1 MFPSRAVKTVNKD
14 SGSYPSSR
22 RPRCGATKAR
32 IALKTPVAGPISQV
46 TSHSPARTR
55 FFTVLSMSLRNMNI
69 APRAFLGFALIGALM
84 LALGVFALTQMSKIR
99 VSGDT
104 IVQNSVPSIKALD
117 EFTQLTLRL
126 RVLSY
131 RLLTNR
137 EPDVQQKTYELFE
150 QRNQQIR
157 EAQANYEKL
166 ISAPDERTAYDQYAQ
181 LLNQYRQLEERMK
194 TLSRNNQID
203 QLQALLNSEMLT
215 NSDAINAAINRL
227 LEINNRQ
234 AEALNQG
241 AAQQYSSAFNWVVTL
256 LVIATGLTLLFAW
269 LLTNSI
275 TRPISSALDAAEEIA
290 KGNLTRPITVD
301 GSDEAG
307 RLLRAMATMQEKLRD
322 TLQRISG
329 SATQLASA
337 AEELN
342 SVTDESARG
351 LTQQNNEIEQAAT
364 AVNEMTSA
372 VEEVAR
378 NAVSTS
384 EASKNATTSAG
395 DGRDLVQETVSA
407 IERMS
412 GDVQSTA
419 TLIGNLAEESRDIGK
434 VLDVIRGLA
443 DQTNLLALNA
453 AIEAAR
459 AGEAGRGFAV
469 VADEVRALAHRT
481 QQSTS
486 EIERMIGSIQS
497 GTEQAVDSMRNSTE
511 RAESTLNIA
520 RGAGMSLDTINS
532 AIVEINE
539 RNLVIASAA
548 EEQAQVAR
556 EVDRNLVNI
565 RDLSVQSATGANQTS
580 AASNELSRLAVDLNS
595 MVGRFSL

>member
-1 MFPSRAVKTVNKD
+1 
-14 SGSYPSSR
+14 
-22 RPRCGATKAR
+22 
-32 IALKTPVAGPISQV
+32 
-46 TSHSPARTR
+46 
-55 FFTVLSMSLRNMNI
+55 MSLRNMNI

-84 LALGVFALTQMSKIR
+84 LALGVFALTQMSTIR
-99 VSGDT
+99 ASGES
-104 IVQNSVPSIKALD
+104 IARNSVPSIKALD

-137 EPDVQQKTYELFE
+137 EPDIQQKTYDLFE

-157 EAQANYEKL
+157 AAQTAYEKL
-166 ISAPDERTAYDQYAQ
+166 ISSPEERTAYDQYVQ
-181 LLNQYRQLEERMK
+181 LLGQYRQLEERMK
-194 TLSRNNQID
+194 TLSRNNQIED
-203 QLQALLNSEMLT
+203 LRALLNTELLSNSEAVNVVLG
-215 NSDAINAAINRL
+215 RL
-227 LEINNRQ
+227 LEINNQQ
-234 AEALNQG
+234 ADALDQG
-241 AAQQYSSAFNWVVTL
+241 AEQQYSRAFNLVVTL
-256 LVIATGLTLLFAW
+256 LVVATALTLLFAW

-275 TRPISSALDAAEEIA
+275 TKPIANALDAAEEIA
-290 KGNLTRPITVD
+290 KGNLTRPIVVD

-307 RLLRAMATMQEKLRD
+307 RLLRAMSTMQEKLRD

-412 GDVQSTA
+412 ADVQSTA
-419 TLIGNLAEESRDIGK
+419 ALIGNLADESRDIGK

-497 GTEQAVDSMRNSTE
+497 GTEHAVDSMRNSTE

-520 RGAGMSLDTINS
+520 RGAGMSLDTINT

-580 AASNELSRLAVDLNS
+580 AASAELSRLAVDLNS

>member
-1 MFPSRAVKTVNKD
+1 
-14 SGSYPSSR
+14 
-22 RPRCGATKAR
+22 
-32 IALKTPVAGPISQV
+32 
-46 TSHSPARTR
+46 
-55 FFTVLSMSLRNMNI
+55 MSLRNMNI
-69 APRAFLGFALIGALM
+69 APRAFLGFACIGALM
-84 LALGVFALTQMSKIR
+84 LFLGVFALNQMGKIR
-99 VSGDT
+99 GATEDITLS
-104 IVQNSVPSIKALD
+104 SVPSIRALD
-117 EFTQLTLRL
+117 DFTQLTLRL

-137 EPDVQQKTYELFE
+137 EPEVQQKTLEAFEL
-150 QRNQQIR
+150 RNQQIR
-157 EAQANYEKL
+157 AAQSVYEKL
-166 ISAPDERTAYDQYAQ
+166 IDSREERSAYDDYVR
-181 LLNQYRQLEERMK
+181 LLGQYRQIEERMK
-194 TLSRNNQID
+194 SLSRNNQIEELRTLLNTELLSNSEAVNTVLTRLLD
-203 QLQALLNSEMLT
+203 INNSMANDSNQKAAEQYDSAFGLVVALLVLATALT
-215 NSDAINAAINRL
+215 M
-227 LEINNRQ
+227 
-234 AEALNQG
+234 
-241 AAQQYSSAFNWVVTL
+241 
-256 LVIATGLTLLFAW
+256 LFAW
-269 LLTNSI
+269 LLTRSI
-275 TRPISSALDAAEEIA
+275 TLPIAQALDAAEKIA
-290 KGNLTRPITVD
+290 EGNLTQPIKVD
-301 GSDEAG
+301 GDDEAG
-307 RLLRAMATMQEKLRD
+307 RLLRAMNKMQEKLRD

-342 SVTDESARG
+342 AVTDESARG

-384 EASKNATTSAG
+384 EASKNATASAG

-412 GDVQSTA
+412 GDVQGTA
-419 TLIGNLAEESRDIGK
+419 TLIGALAEESRDIGK

-486 EIERMIGSIQS
+486 EIERMIGSIQA

-520 RGAGMSLDTINS
+520 KGAGMSLDTINS
-532 AIVEINE
+532 AIIEINE

-565 RDLSVQSATGANQTS
+565 RDLSVQSATGASQTS
-580 AASNELSRLAVDLNS
+580 AASSELSRLAVDLNG
-595 MVGRFSL
+595 MVGRFRL

>member
-1 MFPSRAVKTVNKD
+1 
-14 SGSYPSSR
+14 
-22 RPRCGATKAR
+22 
-32 IALKTPVAGPISQV
+32 
-46 TSHSPARTR
+46 
-55 FFTVLSMSLRNMNI
+55 MSLRNMNI

-84 LALGVFALTQMSKIR
+84 LFLGVFALNQMSKIR
-99 VSGDT
+99 GATEDITLS
-104 IVQNSVPSIKALD
+104 SVPSIRALD

-137 EPDVQQKTYELFE
+137 EPEVQQKTLEAFEL
-150 QRNQQIR
+150 RNQQIR
-157 EAQANYEKL
+157 TAQAVYEKL
-166 ISAPDERTAYDQYAQ
+166 IESSEERSTYDEYVRLLGQYHQ
-181 LLNQYRQLEERMK
+181 IEERMK
-194 TLSRNNQID
+194 SLSRANQVD
-203 QLQALLNSEMLT
+203 ELRSLLSTELLSNSEQVNAVLT
-215 NSDAINAAINRL
+215 RL
-227 LEINNRQ
+227 LDLNNKMALATNQQ
-234 AEALNQG
+234 AED
-241 AAQQYSSAFNWVVTL
+241 QYDLAFDLVVGL
-256 LVIATGLTLLFAW
+256 LVIATALTLLFAW
-269 LLTNSI
+269 LLTRSI
-275 TRPISSALDAAEEIA
+275 TLPISQALGAAEEIA
-290 KGNLTRPITVD
+290 EGNLTRPIKID
-301 GSDEAG
+301 GNDEAG
-307 RLLRAMATMQEKLRD
+307 RLLAAMAKMQDKLRD
-322 TLQRISG
+322 TLQRIAG

-342 SVTDESARG
+342 AVTDESARG

-384 EASKNATTSAG
+384 EASRNATTSAG

-412 GDVQSTA
+412 GDVQATA
-419 TLIGNLAEESRDIGK
+419 TLIGDLANESRDIGK

-486 EIERMIGSIQS
+486 EIERMIGSIQA
-497 GTEQAVDSMRNSTE
+497 GTEHAVDSMRNSTE

-520 RGAGMSLDTINS
+520 KGAGMSLDTINT

-565 RDLSVQSATGANQTS
+565 RDLSVQSATGASQTS
-580 AASNELSRLAVDLNS
+580 AASSELSRLAVDLNG
-595 MVGRFSL
+595 MVGRFRL

>member
-1 MFPSRAVKTVNKD
+1 
-14 SGSYPSSR
+14 
-22 RPRCGATKAR
+22 
-32 IALKTPVAGPISQV
+32 
-46 TSHSPARTR
+46 
-55 FFTVLSMSLRNMNI
+55 MNI
-69 APRAFLGFALIGALM
+69 APRAFLGFALIGGLM
-84 LALGVFALTQMSKIR
+84 MLLGVFALNQMSKIR
-99 VSGDT
+99 DAAENITVS
-104 IVQNSVPSIKALD
+104 SVPSIKSLD

-131 RLLTNR
+131 RLLVNR
-137 EPDVQQKTYELFE
+137 EPDVQQKTMELLE
-150 QRNQQIR
+150 MRNQQIR
-157 EAQANYEKL
+157 AAQTTYEKL
-166 ISAPDERTAYDQYAQ
+166 ISSPQERAAYDQYVQ
-181 LLNQYRQLEERMK
+181 LLAQYRQIEDRMK
-194 TLSRNNQID
+194 TLSRNNQVD
-203 QLQALLNSEMLT
+203 ELRSLLNADLLSNSE
-215 NSDAINAAINRL
+215 AVNAVLNKL
-227 LEINNRQ
+227 LEINTQQTLDTNQQ
-234 AEALNQG
+234 AAD
-241 AAQQYSSAFNWVVTL
+241 QYDSAFNLVITL
-256 LVIATGLTLLFAW
+256 LVIATGLT
-269 LLTNSI
+269 I
-275 TRPISSALDAAEEIA
+275 
-290 KGNLTRPITVD
+290 
-301 GSDEAG
+301 
-307 RLLRAMATMQEKLRD
+307 LRD

-412 GDVQSTA
+412 ADVQSTA
-419 TLIGNLAEESRDIGK
+419 TLIGDLANESRDIGK

-497 GTEQAVDSMRNSTE
+497 GTEHAVDSMRNSTE

-580 AASNELSRLAVDLNS
+580 AASNELSRLAVDLNT

>member
-1 MFPSRAVKTVNKD
+1 
-14 SGSYPSSR
+14 
-22 RPRCGATKAR
+22 
-32 IALKTPVAGPISQV
+32 
-46 TSHSPARTR
+46 
-55 FFTVLSMSLRNMNI
+55 MSLRNMNI

-84 LALGVFALTQMSKIR
+84 LALGVFALSQMSKIR
-99 VSGDT
+99 ASGESL
-104 IVQNSVPSIKALD
+104 VQNSVPSIKALD
-117 EFTQLTLRL
+117 EFTSLTLRL

-131 RLLTNR
+131 RLLVNR
-137 EPDVQQKTYELFE
+137 EPDIQQKTFSLFE
-150 QRNQQIR
+150 QRNQQIQA
-157 EAQANYEKL
+157 AQSAYEKL
-166 ISAPDERTAYDQYAQ
+166 ISSPQERAAYEQYIQ
-181 LLNQYRQLEERMK
+181 LLGQYRQLEERMK
-194 TLSRNNQID
+194 TLSRNNQLD
-203 QLQALLNSEMLT
+203 ELRALLNTELLS
-215 NSDAINAAINRL
+215 NSDAINVAINRL
-227 LEINNRQ
+227 VEINNQQ
-234 AEALNQG
+234 AEALNQD
-241 AAQQYSSAFNWVVTL
+241 ATQQYSTAFNWVVTL

-275 TRPISSALDAAEEIA
+275 TRPIGSALDAAEEIA

-307 RLLRAMATMQEKLRD
+307 RLLRAMSTMQDKLRD

-384 EASKNATTSAG
+384 EASKDATASAG

-412 GDVQSTA
+412 ADVQSTA
-419 TLIGNLAEESRDIGK
+419 TLIGNLADESRDIGK

-497 GTEQAVDSMRNSTE
+497 GTEHAVDSMRNSTE

-520 RGAGMSLDTINS
+520 RGAGMSLDTINT

-580 AASNELSRLAVDLNS
+580 AASAELSRLAVDLNS

>member
-1 MFPSRAVKTVNKD
+1 
-14 SGSYPSSR
+14 
-22 RPRCGATKAR
+22 
-32 IALKTPVAGPISQV
+32 
-46 TSHSPARTR
+46 
-55 FFTVLSMSLRNMNI
+55 MSLRNMNI
-69 APRAFLGFALIGALM
+69 APRAFLGFAFIGALM
-84 LALGVFALTQMSKIR
+84 LLLGVFALNQMSKIR
-99 VSGDT
+99 AATEDITSA
-104 IVQNSVPSIKALD
+104 SVPSIRALD

-137 EPDVQQKTYELFE
+137 EPDVQQKTLEAFEL
-150 QRNQQIR
+150 RNQQIR
-157 EAQANYEKL
+157 TAQDTYEKL
-166 ISAPDERTAYDQYAQ
+166 ITSTEERNAYNEYVR
-181 LLNQYRQLEERMK
+181 LLGQYRQIEERMK
-194 TLSRNNQID
+194 SLSRANQVNE
-203 QLQALLNSEMLT
+203 LRSLLNTELLDNSEQVNAVLT
-215 NSDAINAAINRL
+215 RL
-227 LEINNRQ
+227 LDINNDD
-234 AEALNQG
+234 ANATNQR
-241 AAQQYSSAFNWVVTL
+241 AKDQYDMAFDLVVGL
-256 LVIATGLTLLFAW
+256 LVVATALTLLFAW
-269 LLTNSI
+269 LLTRSI
-275 TRPISSALDAAEEIA
+275 TLPIAQALEAAEEVA
-290 KGNLTRPITVD
+290 EGNLTRPITVD
-301 GSDEAG
+301 GNDEAG
-307 RLLRAMATMQEKLRD
+307 RLLAAMAKMQHKLRD
-322 TLQRISG
+322 TLQRIAG

-342 SVTDESARG
+342 AVTDESARG

-384 EASKNATTSAG
+384 EASRNATTSAG

-412 GDVQSTA
+412 TDVQATA
-419 TLIGNLAEESRDIGK
+419 SLIGDLANESRDIGK

-486 EIERMIGSIQS
+486 EIERMIGSIQT
-497 GTEQAVDSMRNSTE
+497 GTEHAVDSMRNSTE

-520 RGAGMSLDTINS
+520 RGAGLSLDTINT

-565 RDLSVQSATGANQTS
+565 RDLSVQSATGASQTS
-580 AASNELSRLAVDLNS
+580 AASGELSRLAVDLNG
-595 MVGRFSL
+595 MVGRFRL

>member
-1 MFPSRAVKTVNKD
+1 
-14 SGSYPSSR
+14 
-22 RPRCGATKAR
+22 
-32 IALKTPVAGPISQV
+32 
-46 TSHSPARTR
+46 
-55 FFTVLSMSLRNMNI
+55 MSLRNMNI
-69 APRAFLGFALIGALM
+69 APRAFLGFALIGSLM
-84 LALGVFALTQMSKIR
+84 LVLGVFALNQMSKIR
-99 VSGDT
+99 GAAEEITS
-104 IVQNSVPSIKALD
+104 NSVPSIKSLD

-131 RLLTNR
+131 RLLVNR
-137 EPDVQQKTYELFE
+137 EPDVQQKTMDLLET
-150 QRNQQIR
+150 RNQQIR
-157 EAQANYEKL
+157 AAQAVYEKL
-166 ISAPDERTAYDQYAQ
+166 IASPQERAAYDQYVQ
-181 LLNQYRQLEERMK
+181 LLGQYRQIEDRMK
-194 TLSRNNQID
+194 SLSRNNQVEE
-203 QLQALLNSEMLT
+203 LRTLLNTDLLT
-215 NSDAINAAINRL
+215 NSEAINTVLNRL
-227 LEINNRQ
+227 LEINTQQTIDTNQQ
-234 AEALNQG
+234 AAD
-241 AAQQYSSAFNWVVTL
+241 QYSSAFNLTVTL

-275 TRPISSALDAAEEIA
+275 TKPIANALSAAEEIA
-290 KGNLTRPITVD
+290 EGNLTRPITVD
-301 GSDEAG
+301 GEDEAG
-307 RLLRAMATMQEKLRD
+307 RLLAAMAKMQDKLRD

-412 GDVQSTA
+412 TDVQSTA
-419 TLIGNLAEESRDIGK
+419 TLIGDLANESRDIGK

-497 GTEQAVDSMRNSTE
+497 GTEHAVNSMRNSTE

-520 RGAGMSLDTINS
+520 RGAGLSLDTINS

-580 AASNELSRLAVDLNS
+580 AASNELSRLALDLNN

>member
-1 MFPSRAVKTVNKD
+1 
-14 SGSYPSSR
+14 
-22 RPRCGATKAR
+22 
-32 IALKTPVAGPISQV
+32 
-46 TSHSPARTR
+46 
-55 FFTVLSMSLRNMNI
+55 MSLRNMNI
-69 APRAFLGFALIGALM
+69 APRAFLGFALIGGLM
-84 LALGVFALTQMSKIR
+84 LVLGVFALNQMSKIR
-99 VSGDT
+99 GAGEN
-104 IVQNSVPSIKALD
+104 IVQSSVPSIKALD

-137 EPDVQQKTYELFE
+137 EPDVQQKTIELFD

-157 EAQANYEKL
+157 AAQTEYEKF
-166 ISAPDERTAYDQYAQ
+166 ISSPEERAAYDQYVQ
-181 LLNQYRQLEERMK
+181 LLGQYRQLEDRMK
-194 TLSRNNQID
+194 SLSRNNQMEE
-203 QLQALLNSEMLT
+203 LRTLLNTDLLNNSE
-215 NSDAINAAINRL
+215 AVNAVLNRL
-227 LEINNRQ
+227 MLINNQQ
-234 AEALNQG
+234 AVDLNQQ
-241 AAQQYSSAFNWVVTL
+241 AADQYSSAFNLVVTL
-256 LVIATGLTLLFAW
+256 LVIASGLTVLFAW

-275 TRPISSALDAAEEIA
+275 TKPIANALSAAEEIA
-290 KGNLTRPITVD
+290 EGNLTRPITVD
-301 GSDEAG
+301 GEDEAG
-307 RLLRAMATMQEKLRD
+307 RLLLAMSKMQDKLRD

-384 EASKNATTSAG
+384 EASKNATASAG

-412 GDVQSTA
+412 ADVQSTA
-419 TLIGNLAEESRDIGK
+419 TLIGDLANESRDIGK

-497 GTEQAVDSMRNSTE
+497 GTEHAVDSMRNSTE

-520 RGAGMSLDTINS
+520 RGAGLSLDTINS

-580 AASNELSRLAVDLNS
+580 AASNELSRLALDLNN